1 MQSNYWTERAIREKK
16 KALRIAASGNKRMQK
31 QLKATASQINN
42 DIQLFYKKYAQDAG
56 ISIAAAKTYLTNKEA
71 GLSYQ
76 EYLGLVTEAL
86 KGSEHADALLNA
98 NLAKQRITRLDALCR
113 QITGRLAVLGGK
125 LENEIGGALL
135 EVGTFEALPY
145 KTLEKL
151 LIADGRWSKR
161 VWGHVEKLDET
172 INKALRDGI
181 AAGASSDVI
190 AKRVQARTG
199 VAMSRCRTLVHTEC
213 CYVTESATLDRY
225 IAADV
230 KQYGYLATLDKK
242 TCSGF
247 GGHSCGALDG
257 QVFDVRDAQVGVNYP
272 PMHPNCR
279 CTTYAVFDDG
289 SDEEADFYRVAR
301 DENGKNYHVSE
312 KTTYRE
318 WKRRQSKEPA
328 PEQNYRKVER
338 GESATFNDVRFK
350 NLKARR
356 ISTYDTPVYVSDD
369 ATIKPKAL
377 HRINKHTEDAL
388 KKYGIPEGR
397 KPTIVIVSDNELPTA
412 WGRYDAPTN
421 TVYYVP
427 EIAHKAYPEV
437 PGTTEFHE
445 MYHVKQANDF
455 RNAGWTITE
464 QNYKDYIIELCKR
477 EKSKVDKAG
486 ITEYNVNEISSY
498 AKKMYDIGR
507 YDEVWTEYVSHKTV
521 RGD

>member
-151 LIADGRWSKR
+151 LITDGRWSKR

-289 SDEEADFYRVAR
+289 SDEEADFYRIAR
-301 DENGKNYHVSE
+301 DENGKNYRVSA

-318 WKRRQSKEPA
+318 WKSVAKADEGGIIKSGARITDPESKRGQAFAKSFYAEVRRRTTDSAKIAENLGKSKDEIQKVKDYLFVDKSLYDEDLQVWRRFDEDCMIAHSWQRLTDGKNIMPHDRTLIEHELYEIKLKAENPTITHYEAHAIAQSK
-328 PEQNYRKVER
+328 Y
-338 GESATFNDVRFK
+338 
-350 NLKARR
+350 
-356 ISTYDTPVYVSDD
+356 
-369 ATIKPKAL
+369 
-377 HRINKHTEDAL
+377 
-388 KKYGIPEGR
+388 
-397 KPTIVIVSDNELPTA
+397 
-412 WGRYDAPTN
+412 
-421 TVYYVP
+421 
-427 EIAHKAYPEV
+427 
-437 PGTTEFHE
+437 
-445 MYHVKQANDF
+445 
-455 RNAGWTITE
+455 
-464 QNYKDYIIELCKR
+464 NYKKEA
-477 EKSKVDKAG
+477 E
-486 ITEYNVNEISSY
+486 EY
-498 AKKMYDIGR
+498 YDNLN
-507 YDEVWTEYVSHKTV
+507 
-521 RGD
+521 